1 MFYDWMKHPME
12 NATSLQDY
20 EVAINKIIFNITL
33 FITVIF
39 SVYDLLFAPTLT
51 IGVSLARYT
60 IIAAISTIL
69 IKTLPIPLPIPYRG
83 LLLVSTLTLLIPLM
97 AAATDRFSLLN
108 HYLLFAMIFT
118 VSMYFHTGILV
129 SYAIF
134 LNLVLIV
141 TGAIFP
147 ERILG
152 PEASF
157 RNAFSIFIL
166 LNSAFLLLFQV
177 TRWLSFALN
186 ETLHTSDRLTHLT
199 EGDSLADVPNRANFM
214 AHLTNDL
221 LIAESQNSLV
231 AVAVMD
237 IDNFKELN
245 NLFGLRAGDVFLE
258 KIAERI
264 QLFTRSTDIVARM
277 EGDEFAIVLTGLRE
291 PADAI
296 IQMNRIIDNLSI
308 PHPHQKQRIKI
319 NVSIGLAFYPRD
331 GTDSK
336 MLLNAANEAMF
347 SAKRNGKNC
356 LRIFGELS
364 NP

>member
-20 EVAINKIIFNITL
+20 EVAVNKLIFNLTL
-33 FITVIF
+33 FITVLF

-51 IGVSLARYT
+51 IGLSLARYT
-60 IIAAISTIL
+60 IIAAISTLL
-69 IKTLPIPLPIPYRG
+69 IKILPIPLPIPYRG
-83 LLLVSTLTLLIPLM
+83 LLLVSTLTLLIPL
-97 AAATDRFSLLN
+97 AAVMTDQFSLLN
-108 HYLLFAMIFT
+108 HYLLFAMIFS
-118 VSMYFHTGILV
+118 VAMYFHTGILV
-129 SYAIF
+129 SYGIF
-134 LNLVLIV
+134 LNLVLIIV
-141 TGAIFP
+141 GAMYP
-147 ERILG
+147 ARILG
-152 PEASF
+152 PEESF
-157 RNAFSIFIL
+157 RNAFAIFIL
-166 LNSAFLLLFQV
+166 LNGIFLLLFYV
-177 TRWLSFALN
+177 MRWVRFVLN
-186 ETLHTSDRLTHLT
+186 ETLHNSDRLTHIT
-199 EGDSLADVPNRANFM
+199 VSDSLADVPNRAHLI
-214 AHLTNDL
+214 AHLTNDI
-221 LIAESQNSLV
+221 LIAENQNTLL
-231 AVAVMD
+231 AVAAMD

-245 NLFGLRAGDVFLE
+245 NLFGRQAGDLFLA

-308 PHPHQKQRIKI
+308 PHPFQKQRIKI

-336 MLLNAANEAMF
+336 TLMIAANEAMF

>member
-20 EVAINKIIFNITL
+20 EVVINKLIFNLTL
-33 FITVIF
+33 FITVLF

-51 IGVSLARYT
+51 IGLSLARYT
-60 IIAAISTIL
+60 MLAAIATLL
-69 IKTLPIPLPIPYRG
+69 IKILPIQLPIPYRS
-83 LLLVSTLTLLIPLM
+83 LLLVSTLTLLILM
-97 AAATDRFSLLN
+97 PVATDHFSLLN
-108 HYLLFAMIFT
+108 HYLLFAMIFA
-118 VSMYFHTGILV
+118 VAMYFHTGILV
-129 SYAIF
+129 AYGIF
-134 LNLVLIV
+134 LNLVLILV
-141 TGAIFP
+141 GAMYP
-147 ERILG
+147 ARILG
-152 PEASF
+152 PEENF
-157 RNAFSIFIL
+157 RNAFAIFFL
-166 LNSAFLLLFQV
+166 LNGIFLLLFYVMQWV
-177 TRWLSFALN
+177 RFVLN
-186 ETLHTSDRLTHLT
+186 ETLHNSDRLTHIT
-199 EGDSLADVPNRANFM
+199 VSDSLADVPNRAHLI
-214 AHLTNDL
+214 AHLTNDI
-221 LIAESQNSLV
+221 LIAENQNTLL
-231 AVAVMD
+231 AVAAMD

-245 NLFGLRAGDVFLE
+245 NLFGRQAGDLFLA

-277 EGDEFAIVLTGLRE
+277 DGDEFAIVLTGLRE

-308 PHPHQKQRIKI
+308 PHPFQKQRIKI

-336 MLLNAANEAMF
+336 TLMIAANEAMF